1 MLNNLN
7 NICYMHVNFYKRP
20 QIQVNNSHSKMENS
34 TLFLEYL
41 SEFIANSA
49 TRRVNG
55 YGTVGLAHNTI
66 RTYKS
71 LYRITKEYEL
81 EKSQQLFLAG
91 IDKKMAVSF
100 TQFLKIE
107 KQYSDN
113 YCGQLLKLLKIILRD
128 AQKSGFEI
136 HPYSN
141 YIESF
146 KQKSSDRI
154 IHFLNPA
161 EIKVLKGLERIPSEL
176 EDSYKWLLIGLS
188 IGQRVSDLLS
198 LKSSNIRKANNGLYI
213 DIIQQKTKKAV
224 TIGVADPLVIDLLES
239 EFPKVLSQEAFNKQ
253 IKMICKIAGID
264 EVVRGFKNNPKTRRK
279 EVLSA
284 PKYEFVTSHIMRR
297 SFATN
302 YYGKIETPLLMN
314 ITGHTK
320 ESTFLTYIGTHQ
332 NKDALAD
339 LFMQKAGVIW

>member
-71 LYRITKEYEL
+71 LYRIIKEYEL

-198 LKSSNIRKANNGLYI
+198 LNSSNIRKATNGLYI

-239 EFPKVLSQEAFNKQ
+239 EFPKVLSQEAFNKH

-297 SFATN
+297 SFASN

>member
-20 QIQVNNSHSKMENS
+20 QIQVNNTHSKMENA

-49 TRRVNG
+49 TRRVKG

-71 LYRITKEYEL
+71 LYRIIKEYEL

-161 EIKVLKGLERIPSEL
+161 EIKVLKGLEQIPSEL

-198 LKSSNIRKANNGLYI
+198 LNASNIRKANNGLYI

-239 EFPKVLSQEAFNKQ
+239 EFPKVLSQEAFNKH

-297 SFATN
+297 SFASN